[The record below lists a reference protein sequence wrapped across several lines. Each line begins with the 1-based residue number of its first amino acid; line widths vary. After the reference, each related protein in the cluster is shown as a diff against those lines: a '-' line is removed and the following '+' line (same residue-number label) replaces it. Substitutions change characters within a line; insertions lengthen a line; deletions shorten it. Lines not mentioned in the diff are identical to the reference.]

1 MTLDRLADVL
11 AEVAPLAARF
21 TAAGFRIHLV
31 GGIVRDQLLDRP
43 LDSESDIDL
52 TTDAVPE
59 EIKKVIAGWADAV
72 WDQGERFG
80 TIGCSAA
87 GRQYEITTHRAEF
100 YEPDSRKPE
109 VAFSGDIEADLS
121 RRDFT
126 VNAMAIEVP
135 SAALVDPFGGA
146 ADLAAG
152 VLRTPLG
159 AAVSFTDDPLRM
171 LRAARF
177 VSGYDLT
184 PTDDVIESM
193 TALAERL
200 EIVAVERRRDEL
212 DKLVM
217 LEDPTAGLHLLEATG
232 LAVHALPVESLD
244 ADAVGSRLAGLPQRL
259 ALRTAALFVSEPE
272 HLPERLEALRLS
284 KEARLAITRIVRG
297 AEAALALDPE
307 LDPALRRLVLL
318 ASDQLSDALLLAAQ
332 LDPGGAD
339 QVSQKLDELAAR
351 EDLAAIHPPL
361 TGAEVMVLLD
371 LDEGPDVGVAVS
383 HLLEMRL
390 EEGPMTKESAAADLI
405 AWWANQP
412 RNSSTS

>member
-1 MTLDRLADVL
+1 
-11 AEVAPLAARF
+11 
-21 TAAGFRIHLV
+21 
-31 GGIVRDQLLDRP
+31 
-43 LDSESDIDL
+43 
-52 TTDAVPE
+52 
-59 EIKKVIAGWADAV
+59 
-72 WDQGERFG
+72 
-80 TIGCSAA
+80 
-87 GRQYEITTHRAEF
+87 
-100 YEPDSRKPE
+100 
-109 VAFSGDIEADLS
+109 
-121 RRDFT
+121 
-126 VNAMAIEVP
+126 
-135 SAALVDPFGGA
+135 
-146 ADLAAG
+146 
-152 VLRTPLG
+152 
-159 AAVSFTDDPLRM
+159 
-171 LRAARF
+171 
-177 VSGYDLT
+177 
-184 PTDDVIESM
+184 
-193 TALAERL
+193 
-200 EIVAVERRRDEL
+200 
-212 DKLVM
+212 VM